1 MTARARRRV
10 GVAIVGLLAVAAPS
24 AALSSTTATVVN
36 AIAAGSRGLAAQ
48 QHAFAACLRS
58 DPLNCTSQAL
68 GVRAATRNAA
78 RRVNR
83 SVEGNEPPCLVI
95 SIRLLEGGWRATGRG
110 AASYVEGNYGTAA
123 AGLHRGNA
131 LIGTGNARLAAC
143 LRGSRVR

>member
-1 MTARARRRV
+1 MGGDDDAGAERT
-10 GVAIVGLLAVAAPS
+10 P
-24 AALSSTTATVVN
+24 LS
-36 AIAAGSRGLAAQ
+36 
-48 QHAFAACLRS
+48 HEWFE
-58 DPLNCTSQAL
+58 
-68 GVRAATRNAA
+68 
-78 RRVNR
+78 
-83 SVEGNEPPCLVI
+83 EGRLHEPPCLVI